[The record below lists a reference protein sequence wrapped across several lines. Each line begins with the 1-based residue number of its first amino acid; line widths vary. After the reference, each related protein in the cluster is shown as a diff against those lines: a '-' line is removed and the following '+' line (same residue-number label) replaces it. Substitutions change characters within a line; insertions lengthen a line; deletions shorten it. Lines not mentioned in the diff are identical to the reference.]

1 MQVIIAYI
9 TEAITYVDDAPDE
22 AAYLETLLT
31 ICEGKVCAFAK
42 AAQVNCAVYLS
53 VILQGFGF
61 NGSLGSKSEQALKRR
76 VRLGIYPIGLTAL
89 FVLFLILAFLFVSAF
104 A

>member
-31 ICEGKVCAFAK
+31 ICEGKVCSFATHYTCTPDLMLFHDLDLFGDRK
-42 AAQVNCAVYLS
+42 GTSNSASSEN
-53 VILQGFGF
+53 QGERWRC
-61 NGSLGSKSEQALKRR
+61 SRR
-76 VRLGIYPIGLTAL
+76 R
-89 FVLFLILAFLFVSAF
+89 
-104 A
+104 

>member
-1 MQVIIAYI
+1 MGRGFLHLGAFFWNGLNRYSH
-9 TEAITYVDDAPDE
+9 A
-22 AAYLETLLT
+22 LLVVGLT
-31 ICEGKVCAFAK
+31 GKVCAFAK

-89 FVLFLILAFLFVSAF
+89 FVLFLILAFLFVSLLHKLT
-104 A
+104 